1 MSAPKIQAD
10 YGSLSE
16 IAKQFASKAQETN
29 SLIQSVGRC
38 IESLQSGG
46 WIGKGA
52 NQFYAEMQ
60 NEVSPAMQ
68 RLRSALDDAS
78 SATSR
83 IAKAMEQHE
92 REAGALFMNGA
103 GGESGVGTPG
113 AGGVGGT
120 AGGGSL
126 MERFTN
132 FMRDMIAGGADNRN
146 GFVKALNK
154 LFGTGVGEAVGKAAE
169 HFLKHGSDAFK
180 KVLGGLGGGF
190 LSGAVDLAFA
200 YINGTPINGSAVFD
214 QLTSGGIQGL
224 IGLHP
229 IGRGVLL
236 ADAGIQIAGQAI
248 AQGAA
253 SGADWLSNNNL
264 ARAESIRQ
272 TAGRFS
278 TALDNL
284 SLDNRIDGIVG
295 AVRGGFQSGDVLGAA
310 GNVGK
315 ELGRFLV
322 GGVGGTLVEGG
333 TLAWHTGAGLVSRA
347 GDALGGLASSAAD
360 KVGGFFRSLF

>member
-10 YGSLSE
+10 YSSLGD
-16 IAKQFASKAQETN
+16 IAKHFASKAQETN
-29 SLIQSVGRC
+29 NLIQTVGRC
-38 IESLQSGG
+38 IESLQRGG
-46 WIGKGA
+46 WLGKGA

-68 RLRSALDDAS
+68 RLRAALDDAS

-83 IAKAMEQHE
+83 IAQAMEQHE
-92 REAGALFMNGA
+92 REAGALFMNGGT
-103 GGESGVGTPG
+103 GGGTGSGDASGVGST
-113 AGGVGGT
+113 T
-120 AGGGSL
+120 GGGSL
-126 MERFTN
+126 MDRVTN

-154 LFGTGVGEAVGKAAE
+154 LLGTGVGEAVGKAAE

-180 KVLGGLGGGF
+180 KALGGLGGGF

-200 YINGTPINGSAVFD
+200 YINGTPINGNAVFD

-236 ADAGIQIAGQAI
+236 ADAGIQIVGQAA

-253 SGADWLSNNNL
+253 NNADWLSNNNL
-264 ARAESIRQ
+264 ARAENIRQ
-272 TAGRFS
+272 TAGRFG

-284 SLDNRIDGIVG
+284 SIDNRIDGIVG
-295 AVRGGFQSGDVLGAA
+295 AVRSGVQNGDFLGA
-310 GNVGK
+310 VGGVGT

-322 GGVGGTLVEGG
+322 GGVGGTVVEGG
-333 TLAWHTGAGLVSRA
+333 ILAWHTGAGLASRA
-347 GDALGGLASSAAD
+347 GDAIGSLTSSAAD
-360 KVGGFFRSLF
+360 KVSGFFRSLF

>member
-10 YGSLSE
+10 YGSLGE
-16 IAKQFASKAQETN
+16 IAKHFASKAQETN
-29 SLIQSVGRC
+29 SLIQTIGRC
-38 IESLQSGG
+38 IDSLQRGG
-46 WIGKGA
+46 WLGKGA
-52 NQFYAEMQ
+52 SQFYAEMQ

-83 IAKAMEQHE
+83 IAQALEQHE

-103 GGESGVGTPG
+103 GAAAG
-113 AGGVGGT
+113 AGGAVVGT
-120 AGGGSL
+120 GGGSL
-126 MERFTN
+126 TDRFKN

-146 GFVKALNK
+146 GFVKAINK
-154 LFGTGVGEAVGKAAE
+154 LLGTGVGEAVGKAAE

-180 KVLGGLGGGF
+180 KALGGIGGGV
-190 LSGAVDLAFA
+190 LSGVVDLGFA
-200 YINGTPINGSAVFD
+200 YLNGTPINGNAVFD
-214 QLTSGGIQGL
+214 QLVSGGIQGV

-236 ADAGIQIAGQAI
+236 ADAGIQIVGQAA

-253 SGADWLSNNNL
+253 NNADWLSHGNL

-284 SLDNRIDGIVG
+284 SIDNRIDGIVG

-322 GGVGGTLVEGG
+322 GGVGGTIVEGG
-333 TLAWHTGAGLVSRA
+333 TLAWHTGAGLASR
-347 GDALGGLASSAAD
+347 GIDAVGNFASGAAN

>member
-10 YGSLSE
+10 YSSLSE
-16 IAKQFASKAQETN
+16 IAKHFASKAQETN
-29 SLIQSVGRC
+29 SLIQTVGRC
-38 IESLQSGG
+38 IESLQRGG
-46 WIGKGA
+46 WLGKGA

-83 IAKAMEQHE
+83 IAQAMEQHE
-92 REAGALFMNGA
+92 REAGALFMNG
-103 GGESGVGTPG
+103 GGSGEGVPGSGGAVGT
-113 AGGVGGT
+113 GGS
-120 AGGGSL
+120 GGSL
-126 MERFTN
+126 TERFTN

-154 LFGTGVGEAVGKAAE
+154 LLGTGVGEAVGKAAE

-180 KVLGGLGGGF
+180 KALGGLGGGF

-200 YINGTPINGSAVFD
+200 YINGTPINGNAVFD

-229 IGRGVLL
+229 VGRGILL
-236 ADAGIQIAGQAI
+236 ADAGIQIVGQAA

-253 SGADWLSNNNL
+253 NNADWLSNNNL

-272 TAGRFS
+272 TAGRFG

-284 SLDNRIDGIVG
+284 SIDNRIDGIVG
-295 AVRGGFQSGDVLGAA
+295 AVRGGFQNGDFLGA
-310 GNVGK
+310 VGGVGT
-315 ELGRFLV
+315 ELGRFVV

-333 TLAWHTGAGLVSRA
+333 TLAWHTGAGLASRA
-347 GDALGGLASSAAD
+347 GDAIGGLASGAANA
-360 KVGGFFRSLF
+360 VGGFFKSIF